1 MMSTAASRRAHSSMS
16 ARATAAGGR
25 AGAISAAA
33 GGIAGGGGGVNHATG
48 TRSWHPSPFAS
59 DDEISNPAEEPQF
72 FKEEKKNRIKME
84 IARRRQQIEENA
96 CLHEELTRLAKLRE
110 SAELTG
116 AGGVVPSTVVNPA
129 ASRGFVT
136 SADGATSVLKSVDEI
151 LRDGGDASGYRTRTR
166 DILAA
171 TAGDPHHSHVMAG
184 GGGVFNSD
192 LYGTSAYDR
201 VTDFS
206 PINSDLSDF
215 NAGRVGATGAFRGG
229 MGVSAATAGGLMDG
243 GDPYAYSGAGKYS
256 HKLGGAFK

>member
-16 ARATAAGGR
+16 ARAAGAGGR

-33 GGIAGGGGGVNHATG
+33 GGIGGVSGGGVNHATG

-84 IARRRQQIEENA
+84 IARRHQQIEENA
-96 CLHEELTRLAKLRE
+96 CLQEELTRLAKLRE

-116 AGGVVPSTVVNPA
+116 TGGVVNPA

-166 DILAA
+166 DMLAA
-171 TAGDPHHSHVMAG
+171 AAATGGVDPHHSHLMGG

-215 NAGRVGATGAFRGG
+215 NAGRMGGTGAFRGG
-229 MGVSAATAGGLMDG
+229 MGVSAASGLMDG
-243 GDPYAYSGAGKYS
+243 GDPYAYSAGAGKYS
-256 HKLGGAFK
+256 HKVGGAYK